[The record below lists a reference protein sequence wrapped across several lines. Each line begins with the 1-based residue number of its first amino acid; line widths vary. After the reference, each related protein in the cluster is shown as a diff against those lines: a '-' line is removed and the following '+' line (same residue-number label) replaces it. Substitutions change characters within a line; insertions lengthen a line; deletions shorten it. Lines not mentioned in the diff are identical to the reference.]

1 MWDRKIGLE
10 DMKPGLWSKW
20 TQGARL
26 LPERMQVRVLPDPFE
41 ATNMINVRR
50 FLLLNASY
58 EPLSLVTAPKA
69 LALVWRRVAETLEI
83 DSGVRIRSPRF
94 VFAAPSVI
102 RLTHYIDL
110 RSRRNRVTNRHRI
123 FARDRHR
130 CQYCG
135 LRGTAIDL
143 TLDHILPKSRGG
155 RTLAENLVTA
165 CQVCNNR
172 KGDRTPEEARMPLIA
187 NPAALYY
194 GLERAEWRDAARF
207 RPEWRKYLFLEDA
220 ERHMDEIM
228 AA

>member
-1 MWDRKIGLE
+1 
-10 DMKPGLWSKW
+10 MKPGLWSKW

-41 ATNMINVRR
+41 AICMINGRR
-50 FLLLNASY
+50 VLLLNASY

-83 DSGVRIRSPRF
+83 DGGIRIRSPRF
-94 VFAAPSVI
+94 VFDAPSVI
-102 RLTHYIDL
+102 RLTHYIDV
-110 RSRRNRVTNRHRI
+110 RSRQNRVTNRHRI

-135 LRGTAIDL
+135 RRGTAFDL
-143 TLDHILPKSRGG
+143 TLDHVLPKSRGG

-172 KGDRTPEEARMPLIA
+172 KGDRTPEEARMPLIT

-194 GLERAEWRDAARF
+194 GLERAAWRDAARS
-207 RPEWRKYLFLEDA
+207 RPEWRKYLFLEDVW
-220 ERHMDEIM
+220 RHLDEVMI
-228 AA
+228 A